1 MRTRT
6 VVPLIALLLV
16 ALVAPPRTWAED
28 ASDDRQSKG
37 LKAKEPVAPEP
48 PPATPEKKPS
58 APPEKPP
65 ITPPEQPIS
74 PQPPDKIKPDKSN
87 PLKPAPQPEPLK
99 PQPAKPATPATKP
112 VESEFPTPAE
122 LIKRIQAQKAEKAKQ
137 SKIVHF
143 DLATAVIEK
152 PADFSLFGDS
162 SQTTL
167 RSLVERMQLARDD
180 KDVRGVVLTLGEPE
194 LNFAQAQEVRDAL
207 VELRRAGKKTFVY
220 ADGYDTVAYTV
231 ASGATDVCLMP
242 GGEIMI
248 PGVGMEATFYK
259 GLFDKIGVQA
269 DYVQIGEYKGAEEP
283 YTRTGASEAL
293 KGELNKLADSMYQQI
308 VEGIAT
314 NRNLSTEAVKQL
326 IDETI
331 VTAKA
336 AKDRGFVDHLVD
348 MDGLR
353 KLMSDEIG
361 NEAGLDI
368 VSNYGRPE
376 KEEIDFSSP
385 FALLASLTK
394 KPEPTNKPTVA
405 LVYAE
410 GTIVDGDGGESLL
423 GAASNVGS
431 ATIRKALRKA
441 ANDKNVKSVVIRI
454 DSPGGSAQ
462 ASEVMWQAARSVAE
476 KKPVVISIGSMAASG
491 GYYLASAG
499 DHIFADP
506 SAIVG
511 SIGVVGGKF
520 VLKDIYGKI
529 GISSEEFSRGRNA
542 GLFSSSRPFD
552 ERQRRL
558 VTNWM
563 KGTYEQ
569 FTQRVMTTRK
579 GKIKDI
585 DQVARG
591 RIFIAKQAKDLGMVD
606 EIGGVRDAL
615 AYAAD
620 KVNLKQGQYDVKLF
634 PAPRT
639 LADLIGGGSS
649 SDTALPFKP
658 KIEVTDLAILKALDP
673 ATRKALGHQHQMIH
687 LHQQRPVV
695 LVAPFV
701 VSVR

>member
-1 MRTRT
+1 MRTWIAAP
-6 VVPLIALLLV
+6 VVALLWMALAPAPQIRAEV
-16 ALVAPPRTWAED
+16 ASD
-28 ASDDRQSKG
+28 ASPK
-37 LKAKEPVAPEP
+37 LAAKEPGSPQ
-48 PPATPEKKPS
+48 PPATTPEKKP
-58 APPEKPP
+58 ATPPEKSPL
-65 ITPPEQPIS
+65 TPPEQPIA
-74 PQPPDKIKPDKSN
+74 PQPGSLPDKAVPDKTN
-87 PLKPAPQPEPLK
+87 PLQPKPTPTPEPLK
-99 PQPAKPATPATKP
+99 PTPATKP
-112 VESEFPTPAE
+112 AESEFPTPAE
-122 LIKRIQAQKAEKAKQ
+122 LIKRLQAQKAEKAKL
-137 SKIVHF
+137 SKVVHF
-143 DLATAVIEK
+143 DLATPVIEK
-152 PADFSLFGDS
+152 PADFSLFGDP
-162 SQTTL
+162 SQSTL
-167 RSLVERMQLARDD
+167 RSLIERMQMARDD
-180 KDVRGVVLTLGEPE
+180 KDVRGVVLTLGDPSF
-194 LNFAQAQEVRDAL
+194 NFAQAQEVRDAL

-231 ASGATDVCLMP
+231 ATGATDVCLMP

-248 PGVGMEATFYK
+248 PGVGMETTFYK

-308 VEGIAT
+308 VDGIAS
-314 NRNLSTEAVKQL
+314 NRNLPPESVKQM

-353 KLMSDEIG
+353 KLMAEELG
-361 NEAGLDI
+361 NGIDI
-368 VSNYGRPE
+368 SSNYGKPE
-376 KEEIDFSSP
+376 QEEIDFSSP
-385 FALLASLTK
+385 FTLLASLAK
-394 KPEPTNKPTVA
+394 KPEASNKPAVA

-410 GTIVDGDGGESLL
+410 GTIVDGDGGEGLL
-423 GAASNVGS
+423 SSGGNVGS
-431 ATIRKALRKA
+431 TTIRKALRRA
-441 ANDKNVKSVVIRI
+441 ANDNNVKAVVIRI

-520 VLKDIYGKI
+520 VLKDIYGKL
-529 GISSEEFSRGRNA
+529 GINTEAFGRGRNSD
-542 GLFSSSRPFD
+542 LFSSTKPFD
-552 ERQRRL
+552 ERQKRL
-558 VTNWM
+558 ITNWM

-591 RIFIAKQAKDLGMVD
+591 RIFIARQAKDLGMVD
-606 EIGGVRDAL
+606 EIGGVQDAL
-615 AYAAD
+615 AYAAN
-620 KVNLKQGQYDVKLF
+620 KVDLKPGAYDVKLL
-634 PAPRT
+634 PTPKT
-639 LADLIGGGSS
+639 LADLIGGGGGPE
-649 SDTALPFKP
+649 AAMPFKP
-658 KIEVTDLAILKALDP
+658 KIEVDLLATLKALDP
-673 ATRKALGHQHQMIH
+673 ATRKALGQQLQMIE
-687 LHQQRPVV
+687 LLQQRPVA
-695 LVAPFV
+695 LVAPFTV
-701 VSVR
+701 TVR